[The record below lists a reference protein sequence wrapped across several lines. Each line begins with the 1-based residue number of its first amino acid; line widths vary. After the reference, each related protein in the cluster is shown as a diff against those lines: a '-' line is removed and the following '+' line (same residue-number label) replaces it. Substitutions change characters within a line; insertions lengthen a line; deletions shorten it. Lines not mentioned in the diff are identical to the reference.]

1 MQTFLSQ
8 MGKICE
14 AIVNLELFPEVEE
27 HLMHLIQRSF
37 IDNGKK
43 VEHDASHSILKGLS
57 HADSENEF
65 SGASDNL
72 ISEWQVNQQ
81 SICYNLPGLA
91 LFISH
96 GNFFEVLFPHL
107 QSLSGN
113 QFINPRLSLVLPQT
127 CLCIQSDPSRLK
139 IMELICQIGHLALS
153 DHDCNLM
160 RNIMKDMPLLYK
172 AYHPGEENT
181 GLKTSQQHI
190 MVTYNYPMS
199 S

>member
-1 MQTFLSQ
+1 
-8 MGKICE
+8 
-14 AIVNLELFPEVEE
+14 
-27 HLMHLIQRSF
+27 MHLIQRSF

-96 GNFFEVLFPHL
+96 GNFFEILFPHL

-172 AYHPGEENT
+172 AYHPTPTVQHLLYNT
-181 GLKTSQQHI
+181 DCSEHTVQHI
-190 MVTYNYPMS
+190 LSNTYCKRPIAQHALSNP
-199 S
+199 